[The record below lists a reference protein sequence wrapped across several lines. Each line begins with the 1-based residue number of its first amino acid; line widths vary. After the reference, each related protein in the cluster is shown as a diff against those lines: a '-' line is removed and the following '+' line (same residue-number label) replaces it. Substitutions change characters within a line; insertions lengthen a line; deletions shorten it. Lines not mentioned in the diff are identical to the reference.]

1 MSVNRRLKTA
11 SKELYD
17 FRLICCSKIYSL
29 KDIWIFRY
37 SNQKIITFNIAMH
50 ESVDIELK
58 YFNSRKFLVNY
69 VIYLITDMG
78 NQK

>member
-1 MSVNRRLKTA
+1 
-11 SKELYD
+11 
-17 FRLICCSKIYSL
+17 
-29 KDIWIFRY
+29 
-37 SNQKIITFNIAMH
+37 MH